1 MTQAPPIKP
10 KAAEAAFMAREN
22 GVNVIGDNN
31 TTNVFHIVGN
41 DNTITLDS
49 ALLLQILE
57 QQKQI
62 LQLLKTQKQ

>member
-10 KAAEAAFMAREN
+10 KADEAAFMAREN

-31 TTNVFHIVGN
+31 TLSVMNIVGEN
-41 DNTITLDS
+41 NTITIDN

-62 LQLLKTQKQ
+62 LQLLKTQKK